1 MHKIDLIFLSTKWP
15 KLNKYIKKNRIN
27 AMEKE
32 AQMELQKAIAF
43 AYYNI
48 ILLTTPEN
56 LVPMVNNRI
65 QYLKFI
71 QNIIEPGIILDIG
84 TGSSCVY
91 PLLGCRIFKKSKW
104 IGTEIDD
111 KSIAIAEIA
120 VKRNLLQDRI
130 TIIKGNHGEFFTE
143 KVLNVDFVM
152 TNPPF
157 YSSKEELKQ
166 GFLFK
171 ESCPLTVGVDQEL
184 YTLGGEF
191 EFVKGIIQEGLEKK
205 LEMWMSSL
213 VGKKENF
220 LQILK
225 VRKTTPLFRSF
236 RLCCY

>member
-1 MHKIDLIFLSTKWP
+1 MDLVFLSSKWP
-15 KLNKYIKKNRIN
+15 KLNRYIKRNRID

-32 AQMELQKAIAF
+32 AQIELQKAIAF

-65 QYLKFI
+65 EYLKFI
-71 QNIIEPGIILDIG
+71 QKILEPRIILDIG

-91 PLLGCRIFKKSKW
+91 PLLGCRIFKKSRW

-130 TIIKGNHGEFFTE
+130 TILKGHSGEFFTE
-143 KVLNVDFVM
+143 KVRSVDFVM

-171 ESCPLTVGVDQEL
+171 DSYPLTVGVDQEL
-184 YTLGGEF
+184 YTSGGEF
-191 EFVKGIIQEGLEKK
+191 EFVKRMIEEGLEKK

-213 VGKKENF
+213 VGKKDNF
-220 LQILK
+220 LKIVK
-225 VRKTTPLFRSF
+225 VSWPATITLFCN
-236 RLCCY
+236 L